1 MKVLGGDAKKCE
13 MALIDIILKRF
24 AYVDWT
30 FETYRFPAEHK
41 DELLKFASFREFDK
55 AFPSEEEISTRRS
68 RGLTVVEE
76 DVAWMAT
83 RPPALL
89 AVTDWLK
96 SIHEGGAD
104 EHIKA
109 AHKAAPTAL
118 SVTEYMVALQDLK
131 ALKANMDEKFKQTG
145 P

>member
-1 MKVLGGDAKKCE
+1 
-13 MALIDIILKRF
+13 
-24 AYVDWT
+24 
-30 FETYRFPAEHK
+30 
-41 DELLKFASFREFDK
+41 
-55 AFPSEEEISTRRS
+55 
-68 RGLTVVEE
+68 
-76 DVAWMAT
+76 MAT